1 MSRYEQPLR
10 LRMRNKITTLGRGKF
25 DLGPIAM
32 PCAVAISQCLEKEG
46 ILDMARGNVYFQ

>member
-10 LRMRNKITTLGRGKF
+10 LRMRNKITTLGREKF